1 MLDLQPVTVPEDYD
15 PSQHPL
21 PTVASIDASAAND
34 DDLEA
39 KIAEYHKKSPFLAVH
54 HDWQKDQLRI
64 TEGRFTKVSESV
76 VMVQTLLEAAD
87 ATAPNQEL
95 FVEKELFN
103 TSDEFDNTVDGI
115 TIGAS
120 TVSLAMSI
128 WAMTRPIEDAGALAA
143 NAGKWAKFK
152 HAMKAEKVV
161 KATRI
166 LGAVGAAVSLT
177 TGIISL
183 INIRETQKRRR
194 TYLESLTNDY
204 KAWFEATTGNH
215 DTFAGAKD
223 ELESEIASLQLELG
237 YPTGEAGYDQMCTD
251 LAGNIE
257 LLGSLTARSASLTR
271 LLCQQKD
278 LSEADQISDA
288 EVAGI
293 LRLPVSTVTSRR
305 SFIDSNPGV
314 CATTSRA
321 A

>member
-1 MLDLQPVTVPEDYD
+1 MLDLQPVNVPDDYD

-21 PTVASIDASAAND
+21 PEVASIDASAASD

-39 KIAEYHKKSPFLAVH
+39 KIAEYHANSPFLAVH

-76 VMVQTLLEAAD
+76 VMIQTLLEAAD

-103 TSDEFDNTVDGI
+103 TSDEFDNTVDVI
-115 TIGAS
+115 TISGS

-128 WAMTRPIEDAGALAA
+128 WAMTRPVAEAGELAE
-143 NAGKWAKFK
+143 NAGKWARFK
-152 HAMKAEKVV
+152 HATKGTKFV

-166 LGAVGAAVSLT
+166 LGAVGAVASLT
-177 TGIISL
+177 TGIIGF
-183 INIRETQKRRR
+183 INVRETQQRRR

-204 KAWFEATTGNH
+204 KAWFGSTTANH
-215 DTFAGAKD
+215 NTFEGAKD
-223 ELESEIASLQLELG
+223 ELEAEIAALQLELG
-237 YPTGEAGYDQMCTD
+237 YPAGEAGYNQMCTD
-251 LAGNIE
+251 FAGNIE

-278 LSEADQISDA
+278 VPSMQQLSDA
-288 EVAGI
+288 EVASI
-293 LRLPVSTVTSRR
+293 LRLPVSTVASRR
-305 SFIDSNPGV
+305 AAINLNPGI
-314 CATTSRA
+314 CATTRA